1 MTSKTLDLTN
11 ISVIWPTI
19 LGALLR
25 KNERKIKILDH
36 HRFHTANYTWRF
48 LGDSPTGWIGVAK
61 SPRTVHEET
70 EDFFQ
75 SFPLN
80 PCSDM
85 FQKQNTCNLSIFFYQ
100 TSANMIPTNQVVSP
114 SFCYQTL
121 GPLGPSPKPWVS
133 IQTNGRMTCMIWYT
147 LYFRKP
153 PYGPYGEN
161 HGTISGGFSL
171 ANGADRVMS
180 SFRSKVSGPPL
191 AGMPNPFGYQ
201 PMQLPQA
208 GLISDVKCRCVGS

>member
-1 MTSKTLDLTN
+1 MGACSEKTKEKLRSWIIIDFTRQTIRLEIFGIHPLDGL
-11 ISVIWPTI
+11 VLP
-19 LGALLR
+19 
-25 KNERKIKILDH
+25 
-36 HRFHTANYTWRF
+36 
-48 LGDSPTGWIGVAK
+48 K

-70 EDFFQ
+70 VFF
-75 SFPLN
+75 FPVVCTVALN
-80 PCSDM
+80 QFSDM

-100 TSANMIPTNQVVSP
+100 TSANMIPTNQVASP
-114 SFCYQTL
+114 SCHQTL

-133 IQTNGRMTCMIWYT
+133 IQTNGRMTWMIWYT